1 MYNYLYT
8 LAYVTI
14 LNSFYVL
21 VALHVWYHLW
31 IKKLGGKQ
39 PIQTSSFVKI

>member
-14 LNSFYVL
+14 LNTFYVIL
-21 VALHVWYHLW
+21 ALFISYHIW
-31 IKKLGGKQ
+31 IKKLGGI
-39 PIQTSSFVKI
+39 PISINLY